1 MPVDMK
7 AAASAEGCGDIE
19 AAAEE
24 IMMRMIMVTYARLVK
39 VKTRPG
45 QTRPQIKDQ
54 GQQSDVSHKKS
65 TRRERGVRR
74 LSSTSFFDDKDERAF
89 SIGLTRGRG

>member
-1 MPVDMK
+1 
-7 AAASAEGCGDIE
+7 
-19 AAAEE
+19 
-24 IMMRMIMVTYARLVK
+24 MMHMVWLRYLCQTGKKVLLHHSITIWCM
-39 VKTRPG
+39 VKTRPDATPNQRG
-45 QTRPQIKDQ
+45 LGGTKE